1 MRRSIFYALLM
12 ILWTLC
18 LTVKA
23 GAGVVVPE
31 AEIHTAVRDYVRG
44 LLSAFEGEVTIEVR
58 RQGDLRVEGTG
69 AVRLRVR
76 PSQTRS
82 SARVIPVTLAVCR
95 GPVVIRE
102 YLLSANVSY
111 FDEVAVA
118 ARPIQRH
125 EPIDEGA
132 IAMERREVTT
142 ILGRYVRDAA
152 ELEGMRAKM
161 RIGFG
166 RPIDRRYVE
175 RAPVVERGD
184 RVRIQVVI
192 GGVTA
197 STDGVAGESGAVGE
211 RIVVKNPSSR
221 EKLVAEVM
229 APGVVRVGF

>member
-1 MRRSIFYALLM
+1 MRRPICYTLLT

-18 LTVKA
+18 LTVNT
-23 GAGVVVPE
+23 GADVVVPE

-44 LLSAFEGEVTIEVR
+44 LLSAFEGEVAVEVR

-69 AVRLRVR
+69 AVRVRVR

-82 SARVIPVTLAVCR
+82 SARMVPVTLEVCR

-102 YLLSANVSY
+102 YLLAADVSY
-111 FDEVAVA
+111 FDEVVVA

-132 IAMERREVTT
+132 VAMERREVTT
-142 ILGRYVRDAA
+142 ILGRYVGDVA

-175 RAPVVERGD
+175 RTPMVERGD

-192 GGVTA
+192 GGVRA
-197 STDGVAGESGAVGE
+197 STDGVAGESGAMGE
-211 RIVVKNPSSR
+211 RILVQNPSSR
-221 EKLVAEVM
+221 EKLVAEVI
-229 APGVVRVGF
+229 APGVVQVGF

>member
-1 MRRSIFYALLM
+1 MRRPICYTLLT

-18 LTVKA
+18 LTVNT
-23 GAGVVVPE
+23 GADVVVPE

-44 LLSAFEGEVTIEVR
+44 LLSAFEGEVAVEVR

-69 AVRLRVR
+69 AVRVRVR

-82 SARVIPVTLAVCR
+82 SARMVPVTLEVCR

-102 YLLSANVSY
+102 YLLAADASY
-111 FDEVAVA
+111 FDEVVVA

-132 IAMERREVTT
+132 VAMERREVTT
-142 ILGRYVRDAA
+142 ILGRYVGDVA

-175 RAPVVERGD
+175 RTPMVERGD

-192 GGVTA
+192 GGVRA
-197 STDGVAGESGAVGE
+197 STDGVAGESGAMGE
-211 RIVVKNPSSR
+211 RILVQNPSSR
-221 EKLVAEVM
+221 EKLVAEVI
-229 APGVVRVGF
+229 APGVVQVGF